1 VIDDGSWMWHGSLA
15 WDSMTIH
22 EGLVFVPNTMQLVGF
37 GKDALEPNVILSE
50 FNRLGES
57 WIQK

>member
-1 VIDDGSWMWHGSLA
+1 MH
-15 WDSMTIH
+15 
-22 EGLVFVPNTMQLVGF
+22 LVGF

-57 WIQK
+57 NTNQPIVETEVDIEARAKHYLAFLFTF